1 EDLDPVLDFPIL
13 DVRPLEHVASR
24 ARDRDGQPRQILQY
38 VKLPL
43 VLEPETRPV
52 AERGRRQLLDY
63 FDADAAARLELPADD
78 VRRFAARR
86 EEVSGEPLEV
96 AVDLVPPHDRFDLV
110 DRRRM
115 ALPRQAGV
123 LRAVQLLDPEEP
135 VVDRAREMG
144 RRPAGLA
151 APDDA

>member
-1 EDLDPVLDFPIL
+1 LD
-13 DVRPLEHVASR
+13 S
-24 ARDRDGQPRQILQY
+24 
-38 VKLPL
+38 
-43 VLEPETRPV
+43 
-52 AERGRRQLLDY
+52 

-151 APDDA
+151 APDDAVLEDRDALAFLRQEVRRAEPEDAAADDRDVDLDLPLQLRKDRPGGAGQPGRAGSAGRE